1 MSNTDKNTN
10 PLKSKISKDLRTK
23 ANDFLN
29 NKAKA
34 NNLLDII
41 QYLEV
46 SLYTSKFL
54 TIFN

>member
-1 MSNTDKNTN
+1 MASVDKNIN
-10 PLKSKISKDLRTK
+10 PLKNKISKELRSK

-46 SLYTSKFL
+46 GLQ
-54 TIFN
+54 

>member
-54 TIFN
+54 TNFN